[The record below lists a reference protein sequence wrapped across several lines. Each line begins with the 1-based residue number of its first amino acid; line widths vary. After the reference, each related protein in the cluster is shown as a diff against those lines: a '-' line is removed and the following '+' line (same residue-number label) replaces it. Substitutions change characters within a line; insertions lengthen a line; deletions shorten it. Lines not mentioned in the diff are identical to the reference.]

1 MNSLNHWSVPWW
13 IHLLNEFIYNETII
27 YEFIY
32 SYISYSIN
40 SFVKWIHLLGNDY
53 KWIHLLVH
61 ELTSFLSYFYLP
73 GVDME
78 FSSYNMT

>member
-1 MNSLNHWSVPWW
+1 M
-13 IHLLNEFIYNETII
+13 II

-32 SYISYSIN
+32 SYKSYSMN
-40 SFVKWIHLLGNDY
+40 SSIEWIHLLGNNY
-53 KWIHLLVH
+53 NWIHLLVH
-61 ELTSFLSYFYLP
+61 ELASFLSYFYLS